1 MQRAIQLPVLFLVGA
16 LAGFLLPACG
26 GPEPVTVFAAAS
38 LADALTEIETAWEA
52 DHPDR
57 PVELSFAGSQTLA
70 RQIAAG
76 APADLYVAADRDRLL
91 AAERLVYEE
100 AVPLLGN
107 RLVVIV
113 PAGQTLAPIELADPA
128 RVPSLALGDPEAG
141 VPAGV
146 YARAWLEREGLWN
159 RLAPR
164 VVATSD
170 VRAAVAAVASGA
182 AAAGVVYRT
191 DARGDE
197 RLAVAFE
204 VSTARAP
211 RIVYFAAPVVGGTE
225 SDGHPFLDFLT
236 SAEAG
241 EIFHRHGFE
250 HLPAGLAGPP
260 PEPSADQASPP

>member
-1 MQRAIQLPVLFLVGA
+1 MQRAIQILVLA
-16 LAGFLLPACG
+16 LASLWLAACG
-26 GPEPVTVFAAAS
+26 GPESVTVFAAAS
-38 LADALTEIETAWEA
+38 LADAMEEVEAAWEA
-52 DHPDR
+52 DHPER

-76 APADLYVAADRDRLL
+76 APADLFVAADRDRLM

-113 PAGQTLAPIELADPA
+113 PAGVELSPADLAA
-128 RVPSLALGDPEAG
+128 VSTLALGDPEAG

-146 YARAWLEREGLWN
+146 YARSWLRREGLWD

-170 VRAAVAAVASGA
+170 VRGAVAAVASGA
-182 AAAGVVYRT
+182 AEAGVVYRT
-191 DARGDE
+191 DVRNAGDAE
-197 RLAVAFE
+197 RLSVAFE
-204 VSTARAP
+204 VPSARAP
-211 RIVYFAAPVVGGTE
+211 RILYFAAPVTDVVGGAG
-225 SDGHPFLDFLT
+225 SDGRPFLDFLT
-236 SAEAG
+236 GPQAG
-241 EIFHRHGFE
+241 EIFRRHGFE

-260 PEPSADQASPP
+260 ATP